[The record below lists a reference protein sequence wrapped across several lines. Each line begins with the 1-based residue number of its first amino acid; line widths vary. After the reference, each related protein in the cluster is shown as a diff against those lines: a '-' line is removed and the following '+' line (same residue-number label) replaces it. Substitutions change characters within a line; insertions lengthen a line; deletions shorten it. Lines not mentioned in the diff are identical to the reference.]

1 MVRKKF
7 QMPHK
12 NFGRVIHC
20 FEIGLHTSQPHQYGN
35 WLWTA
40 AAYLNPEVQIHIHHL
55 PARSLSQTSLLTRPE
70 CTPTRPNATLSSPQ
84 TCFSS
89 CISLCGERYCW
100 TTSATILASFVLPF
114 YPTNRSR
121 NPLPVVSPSPQ
132 PWMTRQLSC
141 CLVSLPGLT
150 CPLPAPPQFILF
162 VAWIFPKCT
171 PGRVTF
177 LGRHRQANTWGAL
190 DRCHQRPHQLHLL
203 PSFLSLNLPPHRR
216 ALSLCRGR
224 SFCLDPSLQCLPPLS
239 S

>member
-1 MVRKKF
+1 
-7 QMPHK
+7 MPHK

-100 TTSATILASFVLPF
+100 TTSATILTSFVLPF

-132 PWMTRQLSC
+132 PWMTRAAFL
-141 CLVSLPGLT
+141 LPGLLAR
-150 CPLPAPPQFILF
+150 PDLSPPRSTSI
-162 VAWIFPKCT
+162 
-171 PGRVTF
+171 
-177 LGRHRQANTWGAL
+177 H
-190 DRCHQRPHQLHLL
+190 
-203 PSFLSLNLPPHRR
+203 
-216 ALSLCRGR
+216 SLCRMDLSKVYTWPR
-224 SFCLDPSLQCLPPLS
+224 NLPRQAPSGKHVRRVRPLS
-239 S
+239 PTTPPASSSPIIPLPEPSTTPQSSEPLQRPFLLPGPLTAMLASPV